1 MKVRLTDNFKKQLKK
16 LDKSVSKRV
25 YAFLDKLE
33 SLENPRSKGKALVGL
48 LSGLW
53 RYRVGDYRI
62 ICKIEDDNLI
72 IIALEIGHRKNIY
85 NR

>member
-16 LDKSVSKRV
+16 LDRSVSKRV
-25 YAFLDKLE
+25 YAFLDNLE
-33 SLENPRSKGKALVGL
+33 SLENPRSKGKALIGL

-62 ICKIEDDNLI
+62 ICKIEDNNLI
-72 IIALEIGHRKNIY
+72 VVALEIGHRKHIY
-85 NR
+85 K

>member
-1 MKVRLTDNFKKQLKK
+1 MKLIYSPKAKTQFSQ
-16 LDKSVSKRV
+16 LDKGVQKQIKKYMDAV
-25 YAFLDKLE
+25 E
-33 SLENPRSKGKALVGL
+33 SLENPRTRGKALLGA

-85 NR
+85 KK